1 MHKKAILPIALVAA
15 GCAIST
21 AGGAHALPGAT
32 KKVIPGVQKV
42 VTPEI
47 QSAGQRVAQA
57 KAQVEIATKQL
68 NAARALLTAAKADLK
83 AAETHLEALE
93 LKAHAQGLVD
103 ETGMTP
109 AKAAPVSVAEKPLI
123 LEEETTP
130 SAAPASAAPASTPA
144 QTESSAPVPQGD
156 TRIRTSDAAEPAA
169 TESPMIQLR

>member
-1 MHKKAILPIALVAA
+1 MHKKAILPIALMAA
-15 GCAIST
+15 ACAIST
-21 AGGAHALPGAT
+21 AGGALALPGVT
-32 KKVIPGVQKV
+32 KKVTPGIQKV
-42 VTPEI
+42 ATPEI
-47 QSAGQRVAQA
+47 QSAETRVAQA
-57 KAQVEIATKQL
+57 KAQVDIATKQL
-68 NAARALLTAAKADLK
+68 NAAKALLTAARADLK
-83 AAETHLEALE
+83 AAETHLEALN

-123 LEEETTP
+123 LEEETPATTP
-130 SAAPASAAPASTPA
+130 TQAPT

>member
-15 GCAIST
+15 ACAIST

-130 SAAPASAAPASTPA
+130 SAAPASTPA